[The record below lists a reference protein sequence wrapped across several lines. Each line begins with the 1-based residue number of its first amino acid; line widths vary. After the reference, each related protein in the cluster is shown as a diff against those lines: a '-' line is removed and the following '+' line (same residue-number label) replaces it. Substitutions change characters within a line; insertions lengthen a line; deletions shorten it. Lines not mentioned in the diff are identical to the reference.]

1 MEKIMSKLVII
12 VPVSRPEF
20 VPIIEAYHFF
30 MLDSI
35 NHRYVNN
42 WIDINI
48 IFDVGMPPSGAN
60 IRQKYLEE
68 YRGEDV
74 YLHWL
79 DDDNLVS
86 PESLEFVYDEISKPF
101 NPQVF
106 MLGQIWWANGPKR
119 LNATPENCKP
129 CQCDIAQ
136 LFVHASLLDG
146 INWGDRYENDG
157 DFIQELYTKHPDK
170 FSFYNDVN
178 VWYNALRPNQ
188 GLYEGQIKLI
198 A

>member
-1 MEKIMSKLVII
+1 MSKLVII

-20 VPIIEAYHFF
+20 VPIISTYHRAV
-30 MLDSI
+30 
-35 NHRYVNN
+35 HT
-42 WIDINI
+42 DIQTDFRWSTPLTME
-48 IFDVGMPPSGAN
+48 FDKGLPPSGSN
-60 IRQKYLEE
+60 VRQKYLEK
-68 YRGEDV
+68 YRGQDV

-79 DDDNLVS
+79 DDDNLISYDALEHVMCRIHKS
-86 PESLEFVYDEISKPF
+86 DTPEI
-101 NPQVF
+101 F

-129 CQCDIAQ
+129 CQCDVAQ

>member
-1 MEKIMSKLVII
+1 MSKLVII

-20 VPIIEAYHFF
+20 VPIIKEYHWSRWAKICNETK
-30 MLDSI
+30 LHI
-35 NHRYVNN
+35 KL
-42 WIDINI
+42 I
-48 IFDVGMPPSGAN
+48 ILFGEGLPPSGSN
-60 IRQKYLEE
+60 VRQEGLDM
-68 YRGEDV
+68 YRGQDV

-79 DDDNLVS
+79 DDDNLIS
-86 PESLEFVYDEISKPF
+86 PEALELIHSRIWRADTPEI
-101 NPQVF
+101 F

-136 LFVHASLLDG
+136 LFIHASLLDG

-157 DFIQELYTKHPDK
+157 DFIKELYQKHPDK